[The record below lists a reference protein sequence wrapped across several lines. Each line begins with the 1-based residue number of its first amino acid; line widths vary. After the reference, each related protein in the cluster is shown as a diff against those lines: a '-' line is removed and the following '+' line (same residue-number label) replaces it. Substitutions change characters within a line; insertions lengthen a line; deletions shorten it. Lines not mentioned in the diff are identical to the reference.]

1 MRHNSAA
8 IWSLNS
14 RRRKFQKLGLPKSS
28 VSIIALRSP
37 QLLRRWYRS
46 PKGHRSR
53 KQLVGRLG
61 CALLAMLQNSTDF
74 PCSHGIREVQIFEPK
89 PVHFEPVG
97 LKGGYPCQP
106 SIFRGQPR
114 IPRGVDPLRRPGH
127 GSLLPAI
134 GTVEIDVAKI
144 HYGIWYVPTIS
155 QSSRP
160 APNNL
165 LRMWPVWKRVNVSR
179 PRRR

>member
-1 MRHNSAA
+1 
-8 IWSLNS
+8 
-14 RRRKFQKLGLPKSS
+14 
-28 VSIIALRSP
+28 
-37 QLLRRWYRS
+37 
-46 PKGHRSR
+46 
-53 KQLVGRLG
+53 
-61 CALLAMLQNSTDF
+61 
-74 PCSHGIREVQIFEPK
+74 
-89 PVHFEPVG
+89 
-97 LKGGYPCQP
+97 
-106 SIFRGQPR
+106 
-114 IPRGVDPLRRPGH
+114 VDPLRRPGH

-144 HYGIWYVPTIS
+144 HYGVWDVPTIS